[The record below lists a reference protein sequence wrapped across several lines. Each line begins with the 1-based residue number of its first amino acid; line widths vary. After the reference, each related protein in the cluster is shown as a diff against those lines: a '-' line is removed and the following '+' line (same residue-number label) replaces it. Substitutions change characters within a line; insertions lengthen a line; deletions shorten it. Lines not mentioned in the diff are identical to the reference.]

1 MFVETMLF
9 YCKIFIAKIIAV
21 IFVKLIKTNLR
32 CVSHILIVCYYHILN
47 HMSRILSPVLALS
60 IPFCPFLF
68 Y

>member
-47 HMSRILSPVLALS
+47 HMG
-60 IPFCPFLF
+60 
-68 Y
+68 